1 MSMDVQPRGSTLKV
15 LLNEELLGEFATR
28 SRQREV
34 VEIQIMKTSRCTLK
48 DASKM
53 MPRTQDCTTKY
64 GKLISFHETL
74 KRNFK
79 MTA

>member
-1 MSMDVQPRGSTLKV
+1 MSLVSMDVQPRGSTLKV

-34 VEIQIMKTSRCTLK
+34 VQNCALK

-53 MPRTQDCTTKY
+53 MPITQDLHNKIRKTEQF
-64 GKLISFHETL
+64 S
-74 KRNFK
+74 
-79 MTA
+79 